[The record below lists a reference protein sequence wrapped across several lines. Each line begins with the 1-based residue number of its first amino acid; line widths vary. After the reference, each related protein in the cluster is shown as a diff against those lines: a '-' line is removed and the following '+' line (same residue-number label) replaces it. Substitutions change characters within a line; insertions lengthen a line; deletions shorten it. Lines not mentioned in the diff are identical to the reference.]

1 MKKEWIIKQCSDDK
15 KSVLE
20 KLLEQRGI
28 IKPKDIK
35 EYLNPNEFKA
45 ISPYAF
51 CDMKKSVERIKQ
63 AIFKD
68 EKILIYG
75 DFDADGITS
84 TSLLIKTFRH
94 LGADVDYFIPDREKQ
109 GHGLNFY
116 ALVKIMPKRKPKL
129 IITVDCGVSNI
140 KEVQQLKAFG
150 IDTIITDHHE
160 AKEEMPDAVGIIN
173 PKAPYKLDE
182 KLSTKEIVSLTSL
195 AGVGVAFKLATAL
208 LAEYDKSDFVLELLP
223 LVAVGTISDIVPLVY
238 ENRLLVTKG
247 LDLISKGRHF
257 GIKRLLEEAGYKID
271 KNVTSDQIAF
281 GVTPRINATG
291 RLDNV
296 DDSVKVL
303 ISDNV
308 QEIELSIMT
317 LNECNKIRQKLC
329 DDIFEEAKEMKQGA
343 NSIILFNK
351 EWHIGII
358 GIVASRLVEAFNK
371 PTFLMTYSDETKQI
385 RCSSRS
391 VEGVNVF
398 DVLSANAD
406 FFDNFGGHA
415 MAGGF
420 AFNPENHTFEEVKK
434 ALDTTINEVLGGK
447 KLSPVLHVDLEL
459 QPDDINFE
467 LISDVEKLQPFGAE
481 NPRPRFMM
489 RNLKLLQ
496 KKLLGAN
503 KNHLKLSVQDISGN
517 TYDCLWWSR
526 GDISL
531 TSGHALDMVFSPEL
545 NTFNGNTTLQFIVE
559 DIHSEHFIE
568 ENNSE
573 YKIHD
578 HRKKTGIFTSIEDYL
593 KTAKLNIGVFA
604 EDKNVVEIL
613 KEYPQIYT
621 RIFTRVSATELD
633 AIMFFD
639 YPSSQ
644 ELFSE
649 ILNKTSAKILHFMK
663 YEQKAF
669 DEKEFIKTIS
679 GMIKYSLNHFG
690 GKFNIKN
697 AAAKLALSE
706 EVVSETLNALES
718 VGVIEITDRNDEEFE
733 ILSGNDKYSQI
744 LHSELYS
751 QILTEIKIVQDY
763 KVSFSNADL
772 NYFCNI
778 S

>member
-1 MKKEWIIKQCSDDK
+1 MKKEWILKPSSK
-15 KSVLE
+15 KTVLE
-20 KLLEQRGI
+20 KLLEQRGVT
-28 IKPKDIK
+28 KPEDIK
-35 EYLNPNEFKA
+35 EFLNPDEFKA

-51 CDMKKSVERIKQ
+51 CDMKKSVDRIKQ
-63 AIFKD
+63 AISKN

-94 LGADVDYFIPDREKQ
+94 LGADIDYFIPERERH
-109 GHGLNFY
+109 GHGLNLK
-116 ALVKIMPKRKPKL
+116 ALIGVMTKRKPKL

-160 AKEEMPDAVGIIN
+160 AKEEMPDAIGIIN

-182 KLSTKEIVSLTSL
+182 NLSTKEIVSLTSL
-195 AGVGVAFKLATAL
+195 AGVGVAFKLGVAL

-271 KNVTSDQIAF
+271 KGVTSDQIAF

-303 ISDNV
+303 ISENV
-308 QEIELSIMT
+308 KEIELAIMS
-317 LNECNKIRQKLC
+317 LNNLNKMRQELC
-329 DDIFEEAKEMKQGA
+329 DTIFAEAKDMKQCD
-343 NSIILFNK
+343 NSIILYN
-351 EWHIGII
+351 ENWHIGII
-358 GIVASRLVEAFNK
+358 GIVASRLVETFSK
-371 PTFLMTYSDETKQI
+371 PTFLMTYSEETKQI
-385 RCSSRS
+385 RCSARS
-391 VEGVNVF
+391 IEGVNIF

-406 FFDNFGGHA
+406 LFDNFGGHA

-420 AFNPENHTFEEVKK
+420 AFNPETHTFLEVRK
-434 ALDTTINEVLGGK
+434 ALNKTINEMLNGS

-459 QPDDINFE
+459 SPEDINLD
-467 LISDVEKLQPFGAE
+467 LITDVEKLQPFGAE

-489 RNLKLLQ
+489 TNLKLVQ
-496 KKLLGAN
+496 KKLLGSN
-503 KNHLKLSVQDISGN
+503 RNHLKLTVQDTSGN
-517 TYDCLWWSR
+517 TYDCLWWSK

-531 TSGHALDMVFSPEL
+531 TSGNTLDMVFSPEL

-559 DIHSEHFIE
+559 DIHSEFLIE
-568 ENNSE
+568 PTNTE
-573 YKIHD
+573 YKIYD
-578 HRKKTGIFTSIEDYL
+578 HRKKTGIYTTIEDYL
-593 KTAKLNIGVFA
+593 KTTKYTVGVFA
-604 EDKNVVEIL
+604 EDKNVIEML
-613 KEYPQIYT
+613 KEYPLIYS
-621 RIFTRVSATELD
+621 RIFSRISATECD
-633 AIMFFD
+633 AVMFFD

-644 ELFSE
+644 ALYME
-649 ILNKTSAKILHFMK
+649 ILGKTSPEFLHFMK

-669 DEKEFIKTIS
+669 DEKEFIKTFS
-679 GMIKYSLNHFG
+679 GMIKYSVNHFE

-697 AAAKLALSE
+697 AAAKLAMSE

-718 VGVIEITDRNDEEFE
+718 VGVIEIIDRSDEEYV
-733 ILSGNDKYSQI
+733 IASGNDKYSLI
-744 LHSELYS
+744 LHSELYP
-751 QILTEIKIVQDY
+751 QLLTEIKIVQDY
-763 KVSFSNADL
+763 KESFSNAKL
-772 NYFCNI
+772 NFFCNI